1 MDEYVLVNRYRYC
14 FLQFSKL
21 DKEEKEEC
29 KMKFLDAIPE
39 YESFYDVP
47 NSNVF
52 LSCGQ
57 PELCSFLKSFLV
69 LDDVRIQTQNIDEIK
84 KWLSIETLQPVNEVK
99 ERSNELCLV
108 SQIIVNNK
116 LIANYPYV
124 LHGRD
129 VYKYRKANSLLE
141 KIAEAISDQITAC
154 FLQGF
159 SGGIWLFGDSFA
171 QMLIANC
178 VSSSLHGG
186 IEYAHLIEKMEQLS
200 VSTFE
205 GQFFTT
211 GIIVTSNSRH
221 YTEKHKFKKS
231 RTLDEMEKR
240 EWFLADGQNTFF
252 LSDSQCNI
260 NSIATIIGGKQ
271 SLFDISELVSIIQAP
286 DFIIRTTG
294 PNEVSVFD
302 SSGKEYVKTEN
313 TWHYR
318 YKLNLIEFLKTKI
331 EGITDDLCNR
341 ILYFAMRCSRSHIS
355 TIIWIP
361 ADSSDNK
368 IKSVTTNNRI
378 RIWDK
383 CLNVLEGKDEP
394 LILKILA
401 SDGAIVINKNG
412 DILYESVFAD
422 VAKIKQNANVLA
434 GTGETAAKCLSDNGV
449 AIKVSQDGTI
459 KIYSENEKWIY

>member
-1 MDEYVLVNRYRYC
+1 
-14 FLQFSKL
+14 
-21 DKEEKEEC
+21 
-29 KMKFLDAIPE
+29 MKFLDAIPE
-39 YESFYDVP
+39 YESFNNVP

-84 KWLSIETLQPVNEVK
+84 KWLEVEKLQPVNEVK
-99 ERSNELCLV
+99 GKTDELCLV
-108 SQIIVNNK
+108 SQIVVNNK

-124 LHGRD
+124 LRGRD
-129 VYKYRKANSLLE
+129 VVRYRKAKSLLE
-141 KIAEAISDQITAC
+141 KIAEAISDQITSC

-186 IEYAHLIEKMEQLS
+186 IEYAHLIEKMERLS

-205 GQFFTT
+205 GEFFTT

-221 YTEKHKFKKS
+221 YTDKHKFKKS
-231 RTLDEMEKR
+231 RTLDKMEKR

-252 LSDSQCNI
+252 LSDSKCNI
-260 NSIATIIGGKQ
+260 NSIVTIDGAEQ
-271 SLFDISELVSIIQAP
+271 SLFDISKLISSIQAP

-318 YKLNLIEFLKTKI
+318 YKDNFIEFLKNRIK
-331 EGITDDLCNR
+331 GISDELCNK

-355 TIIWIP
+355 TIVWIP
-361 ADSSDNK
+361 EDSSEGK
-368 IKSVTTNNRI
+368 IKSVTTDNRI

-383 CLNVLEGKDEP
+383 YLNVLKEQDEP

-401 SDGAIVINKNG
+401 SDGAIVIDKNG

-422 VAKIKQNANVLA
+422 VAKVEMNKNVLA
-434 GTGETAAKCLSDNGV
+434 GTGETATKCLSQNGV

-459 KIYSENEKWIY
+459 KIYTGNEKWIY